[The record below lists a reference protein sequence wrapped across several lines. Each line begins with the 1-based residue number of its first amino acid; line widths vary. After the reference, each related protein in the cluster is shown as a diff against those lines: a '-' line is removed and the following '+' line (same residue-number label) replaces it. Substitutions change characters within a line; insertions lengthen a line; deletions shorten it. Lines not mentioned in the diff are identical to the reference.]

1 MNLARDMHKSQRTQT
16 GSEGINRVL
25 MNPESVTGG
34 STVALLR
41 LDYLSC
47 FLTVLATV
55 LVGRK
60 LWPGLIVSIVNSSI
74 VCVIGFHTSQFGFI
88 PANVFCIGIYAIS
101 IRSWLRKQPE
111 KLRQEALQT
120 ASGSVADDP
129 AMSAST
135 QPRTRRSNLSHRK
148 CANGSSTNSL
158 STVFAR
164 VRSRQNA
171 YSN

>member
-1 MNLARDMHKSQRTQT
+1 MAF
-16 GSEGINRVL
+16 
-25 MNPESVTGG
+25 
-34 STVALLR
+34 LR

-60 LWPGLIVSIVNSSI
+60 LWTGLVVSIINSSV
-74 VCVIGFHTSQFGFI
+74 VCVIGIHTSQFGFI
-88 PANVFCIGIYAIS
+88 PANVFCIGMYAFS

-111 KLRQEALQT
+111 KLPQQAEQT
-120 ASGSVADDP
+120 ASDLVADDP

-135 QPRTRRSNLSHRK
+135 QPRTRRSNPSHRNR
-148 CANGSSTNSL
+148 ANVRPANSL

-164 VRSRQNA
+164 VRSRQNV